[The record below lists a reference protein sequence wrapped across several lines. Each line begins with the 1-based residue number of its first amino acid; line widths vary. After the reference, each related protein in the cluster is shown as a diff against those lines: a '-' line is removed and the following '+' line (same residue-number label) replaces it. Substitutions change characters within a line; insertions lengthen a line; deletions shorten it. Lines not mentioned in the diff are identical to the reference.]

1 MEDEIVV
8 AVDDHRRILGAG
20 VSVSPLVTEPPLRIL
35 LAEDDDQLA
44 TLVGTILDGDGRFTV
59 VGRATTGD
67 GAITLCE
74 EHAPDIVLMDIGMP
88 GRDGIDATRAIHA
101 RDPEQHVVIYT
112 GSDEY
117 SDVARAEDA
126 GAVGYLHKDALTS
139 PDLADALHV
148 LHANYVSSVPD
159 PD

>member
-1 MEDEIVV
+1 MIT
-8 AVDDHRRILGAG
+8 GASYG
-20 VSVSPLVTEPPLRIL
+20 RVCQSPPFVIETPLRIL
-35 LAEDDDQLA
+35 LAEDDDRLA
-44 TLVGTILDGDGRFTV
+44 ELVRTILNGDGRFLV
-59 VGRATTGD
+59 LGRATTGD
-67 GAITLCE
+67 DAVTLCSE
-74 EHAPDIVLMDIGMP
+74 FEPDIVLMDIGMP
-88 GRDGIDATRAIHA
+88 GLDGISATQAIHA
-101 RDPEQHVVIYT
+101 RDPAQHVVIYT

>member
-1 MEDEIVV
+1 
-8 AVDDHRRILGAG
+8 
-20 VSVSPLVTEPPLRIL
+20 VTESRLRIL
-35 LAEDDDQLA
+35 LAEDDDHLA
-44 TLVGTILDGDGRFTV
+44 SLVRTILDGDGRFIV

-67 GAITLCE
+67 DAVALSA
-74 EHAPDIVLMDIGMP
+74 EHQPDIVLMDIGMP
-88 GRDGIDATRAIHA
+88 GRDGIDATRAIHD
-101 RDPEQHVVIYT
+101 RDPGRHVVIYT

-139 PDLADALHV
+139 PDVADALHV
-148 LHANYVSSVPD
+148 LHSNYLNSVPD

>member
-1 MEDEIVV
+1 MI
-8 AVDDHRRILGAG
+8 IGASYG
-20 VSVSPLVTEPPLRIL
+20 RVCQSPPFVIGTPLRIL
-35 LAEDDDQLA
+35 LAEDDDRLA
-44 TLVGTILDGDGRFTV
+44 DLVGTILDGDGRFTV
-59 VGRATTGD
+59 LGRATTGD
-67 GAITLCE
+67 DAVTLCE
-74 EHAPDIVLMDIGMP
+74 EHEPDIVLMDIRMP

-101 RDPEQHVVIYT
+101 RDPAQHVVIYT

-117 SDVARAEDA
+117 GDVARAEDA

-148 LHANYVSSVPD
+148 LHSNYVSSVPD

>member
-1 MEDEIVV
+1 MI
-8 AVDDHRRILGAG
+8 IGASYG
-20 VSVSPLVTEPPLRIL
+20 RVCQSPPFVTGTPLRIL
-35 LAEDDDQLA
+35 LAEDDDRLA
-44 TLVGTILDGDGRFTV
+44 ELVGTILDGDGRFTV

-67 GAITLCE
+67 DAVDLCGE
-74 EHAPDIVLMDIGMP
+74 LRPDMVLMDIGMP
-88 GRDGIDATRAIHA
+88 GGDGIDATRAIHA
-101 RDPEQHVVIYT
+101 RDAGQHVVIYT

-117 SDVARAEDA
+117 GDVARAEDA

-148 LHANYVSSVPD
+148 LHTNYLSSVPD